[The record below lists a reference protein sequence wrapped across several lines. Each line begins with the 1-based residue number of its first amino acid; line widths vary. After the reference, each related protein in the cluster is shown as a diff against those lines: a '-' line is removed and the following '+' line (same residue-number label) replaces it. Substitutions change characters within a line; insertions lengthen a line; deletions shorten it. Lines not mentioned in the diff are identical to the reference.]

1 MPNKSESIANKITQ
15 KLTKNYGYTFD
26 PLTVI
31 MIAGLILNIVRMV
44 YECRNSQEAR
54 ASMLRNPNL
63 MQKIILRRHISKQCM
78 GTDIKATDLYREL
91 VAWRLSDTEVE
102 KLFKEVEK

>member
-26 PLTVI
+26 PLTAI

-54 ASMLRNPNL
+54 AFMLRNPNL